1 MEEPEIRNPGVRK
14 VDHRVAAWL
23 AWSLC
28 ALSLM
33 LTAVSMWLVA
43 LNHSHPNTPTYAP
56 WLDNTL
62 SALSY
67 APVGAL
73 VASRRPDNPIG
84 WLVCLYGLVISL
96 SYFSAE
102 YTIYALLIEPG
113 SLPAGEALVWVLSW
127 LLPIVIGLSIFPLL
141 LFPTGRLPSR
151 RWRWLAWMT
160 AAWMLLTVVTGAFA
174 SGALLGVLGPIEN
187 PLGIDGL
194 TGVYTTL
201 LLFVSPLLTAAAAF
215 SLFVRLRRAGGV
227 ERQQIKWFA
236 YAAAATVSAGT
247 LAYIIPRV
255 IDTPLWFEQAG
266 FVLNVAFVPAIPVS
280 IGIAIPRYRLYDI
293 DIIINRTLVYGSLT
307 ATLVL
312 VYFGVVTATQTLFRA
327 LTGQEQQPQLAV
339 VVSTLAIAAL
349 FNPLRRRIQSFID
362 RRFYRQKYDARMT
375 LEDFSAK
382 LGDETDLDSLSG
394 ELTGVVEKTMQPE
407 HISFWVRSGTA
418 SGERRTRR

>member
-1 MEEPEIRNPGVRK
+1 MSTRT
-14 VDHRVAAWL
+14 AFWL

-28 ALSLM
+28 ALSLV
-33 LTAVSMWLVA
+33 LAALSLWLVA
-43 LNHSHPNTPTYAP
+43 LNHSHPNIPTYAP

-62 SALSY
+62 GALSY

-102 YTIYALLIEPG
+102 YAIYALLAEPG
-113 SLPAGEALVWVLSW
+113 SLPVAEALVWVLSW
-127 LLPIVIGLSIFPLL
+127 ILPVIIVLSIFPLL

-151 RWRWLAWMT
+151 RWRWLAWLT

-194 TGVYTTL
+194 TGVYATL

-215 SLFVRLRRAGGV
+215 SLFVRLRRAVGV

-236 YAAAATVSAGT
+236 YAAVATVSAGT
-247 LAYIIPRV
+247 LANVIPRV
-255 IDTPLWFEQAG
+255 RDTPLWFERAG
-266 FVLNVAFVPAIPVS
+266 FVLFVAFEPAIPVS
-280 IGIAIPRYRLYDI
+280 IGIAILRYHLYDI

-307 ATLVL
+307 ATLL
-312 VYFGVVTATQTLFRA
+312 AVYFGGVATTQAIFRTI
-327 LTGQEQQPQLAV
+327 TGHEEQPQLAI
-339 VVSTLAIAAL
+339 VVSTLVIAAL

-362 RRFYRQKYDARMT
+362 RRFYRSKYDARKT
-375 LEDFSAK
+375 LQAFSAK
-382 LGDETDLDSLSG
+382 LREETDLDALSG
-394 ELTGVVEKTMQPE
+394 DLVGVVRETMQPA
-407 HISFWVRSGTA
+407 HVSVWLRSDPPPRG
-418 SGERRTRR
+418 SEGREKVS

>member
-1 MEEPEIRNPGVRK
+1 MSTRT
-14 VDHRVAAWL
+14 AFWL

-28 ALSLM
+28 ALSLV
-33 LTAVSMWLVA
+33 LAALSLWLVA
-43 LNHSHPNTPTYAP
+43 LNHSHPNIPTYAP

-62 SALSY
+62 GALSY

-102 YTIYALLIEPG
+102 YAIYALLAEPG
-113 SLPAGEALVWVLSW
+113 SLPVAEALVWVFSW
-127 LLPIVIGLSIFPLL
+127 ILPVIIVLSIFPLL

-151 RWRWLAWMT
+151 RWRWLAWLT

-194 TGVYTTL
+194 TGVYATL

-215 SLFVRLRRAGGV
+215 SLFVRLRRAVGV

-236 YAAAATVSAGT
+236 YAAVATVSAGT
-247 LAYIIPRV
+247 LANVIPRG
-255 IDTPLWFEQAG
+255 IDTPLWFERAG
-266 FVLNVAFVPAIPVS
+266 FVLFVAFEPAIPVS
-280 IGIAIPRYRLYDI
+280 IGIAILRYHLYDI

-307 ATLVL
+307 ATLL
-312 VYFGVVTATQTLFRA
+312 AVYFGGVATTQAIFRTI
-327 LTGQEQQPQLAV
+327 TGHEEQPQLAI
-339 VVSTLAIAAL
+339 VVSTLVIAAL

-362 RRFYRQKYDARMT
+362 RRFYRSKYDARKT
-375 LEDFSAK
+375 LQAFSAK
-382 LGDETDLDSLSG
+382 LREETDLDALSG
-394 ELTGVVEKTMQPE
+394 DLVGVVRETMQPA
-407 HISFWVRSGTA
+407 HVSVWLRSDPPPRG
-418 SGERRTRR
+418 SEGREKVS

>member
-1 MEEPEIRNPGVRK
+1 MSTRT
-14 VDHRVAAWL
+14 AFWL

-28 ALSLM
+28 ALSLV
-33 LTAVSMWLVA
+33 LAALSLWLVA
-43 LNHSHPNTPTYAP
+43 LNHSHPNIPTYAP

-62 SALSY
+62 GALSY

-102 YTIYALLIEPG
+102 YAIYALLAEPG
-113 SLPAGEALVWVLSW
+113 SLPVAEALVWVLSW
-127 LLPIVIGLSIFPLL
+127 ILPVIIVLSIFPLL

-151 RWRWLAWMT
+151 RWRWLAWLT

-194 TGVYTTL
+194 TGVYATL

-215 SLFVRLRRAGGV
+215 SLFVRLRRAVGV

-236 YAAAATVSAGT
+236 YAAVATVSAGT
-247 LAYIIPRV
+247 LANVIPRV
-255 IDTPLWFEQAG
+255 IDTPLWFERAG
-266 FVLNVAFVPAIPVS
+266 FVLFVAFEPAIPVS
-280 IGIAIPRYRLYDI
+280 IGIAILRYHLYDI

-307 ATLVL
+307 ATLL
-312 VYFGVVTATQTLFRA
+312 AVYFGGVATTQAIFRTI
-327 LTGQEQQPQLAV
+327 TGHEEQPQLAI
-339 VVSTLAIAAL
+339 VVSTLVIAAL

-362 RRFYRQKYDARMT
+362 RRFYRSKYDARKT
-375 LEDFSAK
+375 LQAFSAK
-382 LGDETDLDSLSG
+382 LREETDLDALSG
-394 ELTGVVEKTMQPE
+394 DLVGVVRETMQPA
-407 HISFWVRSGTA
+407 HVSVWLRSDPPPRG
-418 SGERRTRR
+418 SEGREKVS

>member
-1 MEEPEIRNPGVRK
+1 MSART
-14 VDHRVAAWL
+14 ATWL

-28 ALSLM
+28 ALSLV
-33 LTAVSMWLVA
+33 LAALSLWLVA
-43 LNHSHPNTPTYAP
+43 LNHSHPNIPTYAP

-62 SALSY
+62 GALSY

-102 YTIYALLIEPG
+102 YAIYALLAEPG
-113 SLPAGEALVWVLSW
+113 SLPASEALAWVLSW
-127 LLPIVIGLSIFPLL
+127 ILPVVIGLSIFPLL

-151 RWRWLAWMT
+151 RWRWLAWLT

-194 TGVYTTL
+194 TGVYATL

-215 SLFVRLRRAGGV
+215 SLFVRLRRTVGV

-236 YAAAATVSAGT
+236 YAAAATVSAST

-255 IDTPLWFEQAG
+255 IDTPLWFERAG

-280 IGIAIPRYRLYDI
+280 IGIAILRYRLYDI
-293 DIIINRTLVYGSLT
+293 GIIINRTLVYGTLT
-307 ATLVL
+307 ILLAGLYEGSIVL
-312 VYFGVVTATQTLFRA
+312 LQEAFRT
-327 LTGQEQQPQLAV
+327 LTGQEQLPQLV
-339 VVSTLAIAAL
+339 VVASTLVIAAL
-349 FNPLRRRIQSFID
+349 FSPLRRRIQSFID
-362 RRFYRQKYDARMT
+362 RRFYRSKYDARKT
-375 LEDFSAK
+375 LEAFSAK
-382 LGDETDLDSLSG
+382 LKNETDLEALNN
-394 ELTGVVEKTMQPE
+394 ELVGVARDTMQPA
-407 HISFWVRSGTA
+407 HVSLWLRPDPGPKARSAALRQFGH
-418 SGERRTRR
+418 E